1 MNNLWNFWQAIRSRL
16 QWQSKRVLPGFPSSF
31 WIFFWFHAVEI
42 VSTHR
47 MFWNFIFNSWV
58 LEFQNFLFVSI
69 FMLQFLN
76 IFHQNSG
83 RCHTGALFSTWEV
96 QTVDFKFCVYKIAI
110 IIRLFSTKHRAWK
123 KLKPLAEMFKWWQRF
138 FPAHP
143 QHWLIC
149 FSTNEIE
156 CFQF

>member
-1 MNNLWNFWQAIRSRL
+1 MFDRPLGAGCNDSPSVCYQA
-16 QWQSKRVLPGFPSSF
+16 FPLHF
-31 WIFFWFHAVEI
+31 VFFFWFHAVEI